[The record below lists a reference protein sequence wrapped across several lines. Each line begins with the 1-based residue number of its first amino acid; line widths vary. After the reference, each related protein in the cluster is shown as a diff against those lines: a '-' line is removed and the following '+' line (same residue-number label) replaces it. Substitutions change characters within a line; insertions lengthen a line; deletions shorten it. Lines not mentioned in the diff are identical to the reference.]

1 MPAARFIVVLT
12 AVDKRRLAQ
21 RIADVLVEQHL
32 AACVQISGPVTSTY
46 LWQGKM
52 EKTREYLVLAKT
64 TRAHYPAVE
73 KAIKALHTYQVPEIL
88 ALPVAAG
95 GKDYLA
101 WLADSLRS

>member
-1 MPAARFIVVLT
+1 MPAARFVVVLT
-12 AVDKRRLAQ
+12 ALDKRRLAQ
-21 RIADVLVEQHL
+21 RIADILVEQRL

-46 LWQGKM
+46 RWQGNI

-64 TRAHYPAVE
+64 TRALYPAVE
-73 KAIKALHTYQVPEIL
+73 KAIKALHTYQAPEIV

-101 WLADSLRS
+101 WLADALRT